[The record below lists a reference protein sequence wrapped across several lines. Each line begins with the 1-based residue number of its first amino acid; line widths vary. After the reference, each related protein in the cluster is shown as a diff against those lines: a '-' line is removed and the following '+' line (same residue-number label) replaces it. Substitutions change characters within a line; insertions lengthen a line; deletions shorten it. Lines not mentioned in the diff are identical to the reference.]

1 MQPHGLGRL
10 FWHTVKLTD
19 APRVH
24 RGKSAQYD
32 WPYRYARPWIFRL
45 PAGYGLA
52 VGWWRD
58 REVLDITAHL
68 ADALVL
74 GIVPDDE
81 DDLITT
87 DADVAGEE
95 GTRLVVTIL

>member
-1 MQPHGLGRL
+1 MHTHGLGRL
-10 FWHTVKLTD
+10 FWHTVKLSD

-32 WPYRYARPWIFRL
+32 WPYRYARPLIFRL
-45 PAGYGLA
+45 PRGHGLA

-58 REVLDITAHL
+58 HQELDITAHL
-68 ADALVL
+68 AGALVL
-74 GIVPDDE
+74 KAPDP
-81 DDLITT
+81 DLT
-87 DADVAGEE
+87 DAGVAGEE